1 MVIWIN
7 SPGGDCI
14 AASQIYAMLMDYP
27 GNVTVKIDGIAA
39 SAASV
44 IAMAGTK
51 VLMAPTALMM
61 IHNPATG
68 AFGDHTDMQKA
79 IEMLDEVIRGNHEDL
94 YEELATV
101 DQGQPFSHHISNGT
115 YDTALQLTGMD
126 KWMAL
131 IHQYDFAE
139 AAQDTPYYKRII
151 PAMQNYYET
160 AHYIFVHGW
169 IPCLRERTTY
179 CSIGNW
185 RKADDNMWSTA
196 RWFNGMD
203 ANQFVYE
210 DGKTIVCGHWHA
222 SYGHTV
228 YEKKGSEFGPDA
240 NFQPYYGN
248 GIIALDACTVVSG
261 FVNCIIIDD

>member
-1 MVIWIN
+1 
-7 SPGGDCI
+7 
-14 AASQIYAMLMDYP
+14 
-27 GNVTVKIDGIAA
+27 
-39 SAASV
+39 
-44 IAMAGTK
+44 
-51 VLMAPTALMM
+51 
-61 IHNPATG
+61 
-68 AFGDHTDMQKA
+68 
-79 IEMLDEVIRGNHEDL
+79 
-94 YEELATV
+94 
-101 DQGQPFSHHISNGT
+101 
-115 YDTALQLTGMD
+115 MD

>member
-1 MVIWIN
+1 MYGIMEKDLEGPVVRYYVISDVHGFYTPMTDTLKRAGYFDDPQPHKLIIL
-7 SPGGDCI
+7 GDLFDRGTE
-14 AASQIYAMLMDYP
+14 APALQEF
-27 GNVTVKIDGIAA
+27 VIDLIERDA
-39 SAASV
+39 V
-44 IAMAGTK
+44 I
-51 VLMAPTALMM
+51 L
-61 IHNPATG
+61 
-68 AFGDHTDMQKA
+68 
-79 IEMLDEVIRGNHEDL
+79 IRGNHEDL

-228 YEKKGSEFGPDA
+228 YEKKGSEFGPNA

>member
-1 MVIWIN
+1 MRYYVISDVHGFYTPMTDTLKRAGYFDDPQPHKLIIL
-7 SPGGDCI
+7 GDLFDRGTE
-14 AASQIYAMLMDYP
+14 APALQEF
-27 GNVTVKIDGIAA
+27 VIDLIERDA
-39 SAASV
+39 V
-44 IAMAGTK
+44 I
-51 VLMAPTALMM
+51 L
-61 IHNPATG
+61 
-68 AFGDHTDMQKA
+68 
-79 IEMLDEVIRGNHEDL
+79 IRGNHEDL

-210 DGKTIVCGHWHA
+210 DGKTIVCGHWH
-222 SYGHTV
+222 SP
-228 YEKKGSEFGPDA
+228 S
-240 NFQPYYGN
+240 
-248 GIIALDACTVVSG
+248 I
-261 FVNCIIIDD
+261 